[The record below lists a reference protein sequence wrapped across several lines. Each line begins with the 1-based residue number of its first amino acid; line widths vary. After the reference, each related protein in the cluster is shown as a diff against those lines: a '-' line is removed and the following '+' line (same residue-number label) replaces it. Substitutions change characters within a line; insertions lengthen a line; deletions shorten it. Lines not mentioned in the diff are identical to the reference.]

1 MGQAH
6 VLVTGAAGGIGAA
19 IVQKLLAQGANVTA
33 TDLPPF
39 LARQEVILGQLNA
52 PSIRSM

>member
-33 TDLPPF
+33 TDSHP
-39 LARQEVILGQLNA
+39 LAHQEVILGQLNA